1 MGEKRRTCAK
11 CGRGRAERFYTSPR
25 GRTCLSCRKARSRS
39 NSRNRRIFET
49 YGLTEV
55 EYDSLFAAQ
64 DGRCAIC
71 GGTRKQKLSVDHR
84 HVDGLIR
91 GLLCRLCNGRLLTAA
106 KDLPAVLRAA
116 ADYLEQPPAVAVLGE
131 RLVPSEFQHGRNT
144 NRRVRA
150 GRRGHKAAEAGRVE

>member
-1 MGEKRRTCAK
+1 MPSTRPCRSCH
-11 CGRGRAERFYTSPR
+11 RNRAEKFYTSAR
-25 GRTCLSCRKARSRS
+25 GRTCLSCRKARSRT

-49 YGLTEV
+49 YGLTEA

-84 HVDGLIR
+84 HADGLVR

-106 KDLPAVLRAA
+106 KDLPAILRAA

-131 RLVPSEFQHGRNT
+131 RLVPVTESEP
-144 NRRVRA
+144 RR
-150 GRRGHKAAEAGRVE
+150 RRGRKRPRTSERAA